1 MSLNLFHTWEE
12 IGKVM
17 LLHAT
22 NSQSLEEMSLHC
34 AQKVL
39 VTGLGELGYMFL
51 REVKENSTF
60 FLTDTFLFC
69 QKSSTNTLM
78 SYWCLYSWKLS
89 WQTTLLTRDDKA
101 LTWNF
106 CLQNIQNCYNIC
118 SCRMQKQKDSGAV
131 VSHWNQHQF
140 VI

>member
-1 MSLNLFHTWEE
+1 MNFCLGNIATLGEMSVQASVCASLMDVTQSVSHM
-12 IGKVM
+12 GKNRQSCWSM

-60 FLTDTFLFC
+60 FLTDSFLFC

-78 SYWCLYSWKLS
+78 SY
-89 WQTTLLTRDDKA
+89 
-101 LTWNF
+101 
-106 CLQNIQNCYNIC
+106 
-118 SCRMQKQKDSGAV
+118 
-131 VSHWNQHQF
+131 
-140 VI
+140 